1 VLGSWEFK
9 FKDYE
14 FKAYDLF
21 GLCYY
26 YKGNIKKAI
35 FFHDKMSNGDL
46 ETDRALV
53 KQYGM

>member
-1 VLGSWEFK
+1 MLGSWEFK